1 MAGYAISA
9 YGNFLNLIALS
20 LFTYEVVGSA
30 FGIGAVMALRLF
42 SGMLAGLG
50 AGALTTALGRRT
62 VMIGTDVAQAL
73 AMALLA
79 VGAHDPSLVLLLGAV
94 VVLGAGNTLFTVALR
109 SAVPVLVGH
118 DERSRANGLL
128 VAGRSAATVL
138 GYGSAA
144 AVIASG
150 GYALAFAVNSA
161 SFVVSA
167 AVVLVLRPRTDA
179 EGTTY
184 EEPSKEPVT
193 GRRGRGVRL
202 GIAGIPA
209 LLAGALLLRGADA
222 FASSSH
228 NVALPIVADLESPDN
243 PALFMTRFWAAW
255 AVGALLSHQ
264 VLKRF
269 RREEAYGERAFALG
283 TAAMAVFF
291 VLVFVLV
298 SAGSPAPALIA
309 AALAA
314 GLADGCTEIVYVS
327 RLQAAPE
334 RERSRLLGISASAET
349 AGFTLGMVAAAAAL
363 EGLPVLAVVAAFHGT
378 ALCGALALLAFAA
391 ARRRGGGA
399 APATSQGTAPLT
411 SEGTAPR
418 TPEGTAPPAH
428 EGTAPLTAQGEGGAH
443 GTRTG
448 AGPLSGA

>member
-1 MAGYAISA
+1 MASYAVSA

-62 VMIGTDVAQAL
+62 VMVGADVAQAL

-79 VGAHDPSLVLLLGAV
+79 VSARDPSLTLLLGAV
-94 VVLGAGNTLFTVALR
+94 IVLGAGNTLFTVALR

-118 DERSRANGLL
+118 DERARANGLL

-179 EGTTY
+179 EDATDEGPPA
-184 EEPSKEPVT
+184 EPAP
-193 GRRGRGVRL
+193 GRRKTGARL
-202 GIAGIPA
+202 GLAGIPA
-209 LLAGALLLRGADA
+209 LLAGALLLRGTDA

-228 NVALPIVADLESPDN
+228 NVALPIVAGLESPDN
-243 PALFMTRFWAAW
+243 PALFMTQFWVAW

-269 RREEAYGERAFALG
+269 QPEKAYGERAFALG

-291 VLVFVLV
+291 VLVFTGL
-298 SAGSPAPALIA
+298 PTPALIL

-314 GLADGCTEIVYVS
+314 GIADGCTEIVYVS

-334 RERSRLLGISASAET
+334 RERSRLFGMSASAET
-349 AGFTLGMVAAAAAL
+349 AGFTLGMIAAAAAL
-363 EGLPVLAVVAAFHGT
+363 EGFPVLAVVAAFHGT

-391 ARRRGGGA
+391 TRRRG
-399 APATSQGTAPLT
+399 APM
-411 SEGTAPR
+411 
-418 TPEGTAPPAH
+418 PP
-428 EGTAPLTAQGEGGAH
+428 GRDTRGPGSTTPLTAEAEGGGHDA
-443 GTRTG
+443 RTG
-448 AGPLSGA
+448 AGPLPGS